1 MYVCKQTGALST
13 EPLCFRWR
21 GCTVKFRIKFKIKS
35 IFVNSYLCHWC
46 FPGGTVVKNLPAIAG
61 DMGLIPGSGRSPGEA
76 NGNLLQ
82 YSCLGNP
89 MDRGAWWA
97 TIHRVT
103 KSWTRLSTLMPTYTY
118 LLHVWCFILSCTTG
132 KDLFFCQVLLTYPLP
147 YLFQSVYAHC
157 YFHVQVFLPF
167 FFSFAPKRLLSRS
180 PKLWLLMTL
189 WCPVYL
195 FVSFLLVLF
204 GTVLVLKNHHGHR
217 ELCLGSLLRI
227 L

>member
-1 MYVCKQTGALST
+1 
-13 EPLCFRWR
+13 
-21 GCTVKFRIKFKIKS
+21 
-35 IFVNSYLCHWC
+35 
-46 FPGGTVVKNLPAIAG
+46 
-61 DMGLIPGSGRSPGEA
+61 MGLIPGSGRSPGEA

-103 KSWTRLSTLMPTYTY
+103 KSWTRLSMLMPTYTY
-118 LLHVWCFILSCTTG
+118 LCHIWCFILSCTTG
-132 KDLFFCQVLLTYPLP
+132 KDLFFCQILLTYPLP
-147 YLFQSVYAHC
+147 YLLQSICAHC

-180 PKLWLLMTL
+180 PKLWLLMTP

-204 GTVLVLKNHHGHR
+204 GTKEPSWSWRVMPRFSFKNSVVLVLTFGYFTRH
-217 ELCLGSLLRI
+217 LLRGVFYRI
-227 L
+227 RRVWRNGL